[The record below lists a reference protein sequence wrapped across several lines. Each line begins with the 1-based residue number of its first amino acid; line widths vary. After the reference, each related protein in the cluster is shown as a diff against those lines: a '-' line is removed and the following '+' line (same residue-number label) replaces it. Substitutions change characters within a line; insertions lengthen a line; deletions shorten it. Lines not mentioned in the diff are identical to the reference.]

1 MLQTPQGRKELIVN
15 NLFKILRILALIS
28 LLALPITSCLEGSMV
43 LILTVDTPQEKATVS
58 TPTVTVSGTVTKTAE
73 VKVNDVAVP
82 SKGGK
87 FSTEIKLTEGINV
100 IDVVAKSGKD
110 VERKTVTITY
120 NPSK

>member
-1 MLQTPQGRKELIVN
+1 
-15 NLFKILRILALIS
+15 
-28 LLALPITSCLEGSMV
+28 
-43 LILTVDTPQEKATVS
+43 
-58 TPTVTVSGTVTKTAE
+58 